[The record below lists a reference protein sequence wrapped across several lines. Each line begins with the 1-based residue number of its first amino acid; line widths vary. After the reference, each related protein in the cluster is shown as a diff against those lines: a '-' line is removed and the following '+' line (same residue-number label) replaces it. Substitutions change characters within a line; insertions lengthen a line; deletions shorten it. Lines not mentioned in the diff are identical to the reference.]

1 MKKTFNKAI
10 PVIRFVI
17 LYVIFFVI
25 CFNILMNMYNQ
36 GLKNNFEDNSLPFAI
51 LWYSGILHIIFYSLT
66 ITKKIIRAP
75 YAIPTCISS
84 LVVSFLCWEFSYG
97 LTATVV
103 FIILYWYVWFLIV
116 FFVKRK
122 LAKQQARVR

>member
-1 MKKTFNKAI
+1 
-10 PVIRFVI
+10 
-17 LYVIFFVI
+17 
-25 CFNILMNMYNQ
+25 MNMYNQ
-36 GLKNNFEDNSLPFAI
+36 GLKNNFEDNSLPFGI

-66 ITKKIIRAP
+66 ITRKNIITP

-84 LVVSFLCWEFSYG
+84 LAVNFLCWKFSYG
-97 LTATVV
+97 LTETVF

-122 LAKQQARVR
+122 LAKQKERVR